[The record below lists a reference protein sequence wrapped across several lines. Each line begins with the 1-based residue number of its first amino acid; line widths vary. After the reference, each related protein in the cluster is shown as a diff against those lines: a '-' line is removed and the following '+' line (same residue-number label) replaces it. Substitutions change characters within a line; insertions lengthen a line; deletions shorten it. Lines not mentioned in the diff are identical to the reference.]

1 MRQDQAFLKPDSP
14 DCYTDALGV
23 SEYAGIGT

>member
-14 DCYTDALGV
+14 DCYTDVLGV
-23 SEYAGIGT
+23 REYAGFSA